1 MRRFIQKIL
10 SVIGFDYSLSACILW
25 ILEFTGNLSLTARV
39 FGGLAI
45 VVSLVPLGDARAA
58 TLSFS
63 GIGTPGVL
71 GGNFNPSGLP
81 AINADGVGVGSAITI
96 FSGLGNTGGLSLA
109 ANTTVTFTFMGKEA
123 GFTNQLLFGNT
134 VLFDNNVAPGTPS
147 ATLTVNAGSVPFL
160 FRAPGNLDANDDG
173 QLLRDFKSVLS
184 KFQIPFSTLCLTM
197 GAPDQTK
204 ILTIW
209 WSGSLPPRSL
219 LHFLAL
225 FRSSPPAS
233 ARWVCSAGAGSGRT
247 QPPDQYI

>member
-1 MRRFIQKIL
+1 M
-10 SVIGFDYSLSACILW
+10 
-25 ILEFTGNLSLTARV
+25 LTARV

-45 VVSLVPLGDARAA
+45 VVSLVSLGDARAA
-58 TLSFS
+58 TLSLS

-71 GGNFNPSGLP
+71 GADFNPSGLP
-81 AINADGVGVGSAITI
+81 AINADGVGVGSGITI

-173 QLLRDFKSVLS
+173 AIATGLQIGFVKVSDSV
-184 KFQIPFSTLCLTM
+184 FY
-197 GAPDQTK
+197 
-204 ILTIW
+204 
-209 WSGSLPPRSL
+209 
-219 LHFLAL
+219 AL
-225 FRSSPPAS
+225 FDDG
-233 ARWVCSAGAGSGRT
+233 GAG
-247 QPPDQYI
+247 PDKDFDDMVVRIAAAPIATPLPGALPLFATGLGALGLLGWRRKRKNAAA

>member
-1 MRRFIQKIL
+1 M
-10 SVIGFDYSLSACILW
+10 
-25 ILEFTGNLSLTARV
+25 LTARV

-58 TLSFS
+58 TLSLS

-71 GGNFNPSGLP
+71 GADFNPSGLL
-81 AINADGVGVGSAITI
+81 AINADGVGVGSGITI

-123 GFTNQLLFGNT
+123 GFTNQLVFGNT

-173 QLLRDFKSVLS
+173 AIATGLQIGFVKVSDSV
-184 KFQIPFSTLCLTM
+184 FY
-197 GAPDQTK
+197 
-204 ILTIW
+204 
-209 WSGSLPPRSL
+209 
-219 LHFLAL
+219 AL
-225 FRSSPPAS
+225 FDDG
-233 ARWVCSAGAGSGRT
+233 GAG
-247 QPPDQYI
+247 PDKDFDDMVVRIAAAPIATPLPGALPLFATGLGALGLLGWRRKRKNAAA